1 MKIIIS
7 LNFSEHECAS
17 STQRIPR
24 WLMDSSRG
32 PSCEVTRGHACQ
44 CMGPLMYS
52 SFLLQSKD
60 VHLRVTG
67 DCKSGIHENMSMNG
81 HLSLS

>member
-24 WLMDSSRG
+24 WLMDSS
-32 PSCEVTRGHACQ
+32 Q
-44 CMGPLMYS
+44 GPLMYS